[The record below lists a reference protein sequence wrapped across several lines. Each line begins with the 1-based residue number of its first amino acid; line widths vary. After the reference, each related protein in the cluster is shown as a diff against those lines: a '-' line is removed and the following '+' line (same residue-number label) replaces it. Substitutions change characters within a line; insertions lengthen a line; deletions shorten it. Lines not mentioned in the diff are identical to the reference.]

1 MIRKLFGSSRAS
13 GLVAGIAFAAI
24 NVLASLSAQAA
35 APMAHNPAPA
45 FYRIMVGEF
54 EITALS
60 DGTVDLPMN
69 KLLNQNQKKTDQALA
84 HAFEQSPLETSVNT
98 YLVNTGS
105 KLILIDTGAGNL
117 FGPTLGKLI
126 ANLKASGYQPEQV
139 DEIYLTHMHPDHVGG
154 LMTNGAIAF
163 PNALLR
169 ADRHESEFW
178 LSQSNMDQAAPDNK
192 GFFQGA
198 IASVNPYVKTG
209 KYSPFDGNTELAPGV
224 ISILSQGHTVGHTS
238 YLIQSKGQKL
248 LLIGDLIHVAAVQFD
263 TPSVTIA
270 FDSDQKQAA
279 AERLQVFSSI
289 AKDGILVGAAHL
301 PFPGLGHVGAN
312 GKGFRWIPVNYTQ
325 IR

>member
-1 MIRKLFGSSRAS
+1 MIRKLFSSSRAPML
-13 GLVAGIAFAAI
+13 LVGIALTAF
-24 NVLASLSAQAA
+24 NMLNSLSAQAA
-35 APMAHNPAPA
+35 APMTHNPAPG

-69 KLLNQNQKKTDQALA
+69 KLLNQSQKKTDQALA
-84 HAFEQSPLETSVNT
+84 YAFEQSPLETSVNT
-98 YLVNTGS
+98 FLVNTGS

-126 ANLKASGYQPEQV
+126 TNLKASGYQPEQV

-154 LMTNGAIAF
+154 LMANGAIAF
-163 PNALLR
+163 PNAVLR

-178 LSQSNMDQAAPDNK
+178 LSKSNMDRATPDNK

-198 IASVNPYVKTG
+198 IASVSPYVEAE
-209 KYSPFDGNTELAPGV
+209 KYIPFDGDAELVPGV
-224 ISILSQGHTVGHTS
+224 SSVLSQGHTVGHTS

-279 AERLQVFSSI
+279 AERLKVFSSA

-301 PFPGLGHVGAN
+301 PFPGMGHVGVN
-312 GKGFRWIPVNYTQ
+312 GKGFRWIPMNYTQ